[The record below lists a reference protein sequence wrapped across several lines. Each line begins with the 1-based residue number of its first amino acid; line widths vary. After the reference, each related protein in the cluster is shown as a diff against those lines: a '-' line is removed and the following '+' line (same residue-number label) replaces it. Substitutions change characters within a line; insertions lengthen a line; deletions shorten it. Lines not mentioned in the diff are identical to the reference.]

1 MMPITLF
8 LMQVM
13 IELALEGYRYWD
25 LRRWNLNLSQTAMGV
40 SIEDN
45 NFDYINVENRAYQDY
60 MQYGPVPYS
69 ELLKFE
75 ALQQN
80 EGW

>member
-1 MMPITLF
+1 
-8 LMQVM
+8 
-13 IELALEGYRYWD
+13 
-25 LRRWNLNLSQTAMGV
+25 MGV